1 MHPILEIALGV
12 ALGMTVFLVITWVLG
27 MCVYVACNKSEN
39 IATSKKIK
47 IFKGSCSGD
56 SCPKVPEEVSAINQ
70 DVIKDSSEP
79 SV

>member
-47 IFKGSCSGD
+47 IL
-56 SCPKVPEEVSAINQ
+56 IRM
-70 DVIKDSSEP
+70 
-79 SV
+79 

>member
-56 SCPKVPEEVSAINQ
+56 SCPKETVIVNQ
-70 DVIKDSSEP
+70 DVTQETSEP